1 MDTNTFIVHLKTE
14 HVYKDIPED
23 IEKRFDTSN
32 FEINRP
38 LPLWNNKTV
47 IGLMKGELSG
57 LIMKRFVWLRAKSIY
72 LFKDNNEEDKKAK
85 GTKKYVTKRH
95 LKFSDYKQCLKP
107 SQIENRI
114 SYLENKRIDVD
125 CPKKY
130 KKELVKSKLI
140 LKKNNKDLRAKAQ
153 CLNWSN

>member
-1 MDTNTFIVHLKTE
+1 MFTKIFQKILK
-14 HVYKDIPED
+14 KDLIL
-23 IEKRFDTSN
+23 TN

-38 LPLWNNKTV
+38 LPLWNNKAV

-57 LIMKRFVWLRAKSIY
+57 LIMKIFVWLRAKSIY

-125 CPKKY
+125 CPKKH

-140 LKKNNKDLRAKAQ
+140 LKKTTKI
-153 CLNWSN
+153 